1 MKKGIAE
8 SFKETLPLN
17 ANFHVQ
23 MRKIYYSNFPDLV
36 TLKPNISYHHSYLK
50 KASEFSKKQVTF
62 TLLLKVA
69 FL

>member
-23 MRKIYYSNFPDLV
+23 MQKIYYSNFPDLV
-36 TLKPNISYHHSYLK
+36 TLKPNKSYNHSYLK
-50 KASEFSKKQVTF
+50 KSFRIFQETGHFYSFA
-62 TLLLKVA
+62 
-69 FL
+69 